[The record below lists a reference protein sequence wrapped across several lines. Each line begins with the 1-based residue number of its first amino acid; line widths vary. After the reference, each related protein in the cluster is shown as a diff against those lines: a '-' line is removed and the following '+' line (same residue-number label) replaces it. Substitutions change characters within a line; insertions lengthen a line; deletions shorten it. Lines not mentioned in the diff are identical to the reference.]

1 MFFALKNRPNG
12 ESRRQ
17 RPLGVYDGVGGRLAA
32 RAIVVGAVVIIIG
45 TLSFGE
51 RRCNIFNKVFTIGQ
65 GMIYE
70 NEWKTILMTI
80 V

>member
-1 MFFALKNRPNG
+1 M
-12 ESRRQ
+12 
-17 RPLGVYDGVGGRLAA
+17 
-32 RAIVVGAVVIIIG
+32 IVVAAVVIIIG

-51 RRCNIFNKVFTIGQ
+51 RRCNIFNKVFTKGQ

-70 NEWKTILMTI
+70 NEWKTILLTI